1 MPVRKQDAQRA
12 LKLLENYRAKLG
24 KTEDRQ
30 LRASIERVINIFRS
44 NLFQALIDIQE
55 FYEVSL
61 LDNQPVLAQK
71 TTGIVPAVHIW
82 DISNLPSTT
91 VTSEAIPISLSP
103 STEVMHVAAEDHGGS
118 DIVVEE

>member
-1 MPVRKQDAQRA
+1 MPIRKQDAQRA

-61 LDNQPVLAQK
+61 LDNQLVLPQK
-71 TTGIVPAVHIW
+71 TTGIIPAVRNW
-82 DISNLPSTT
+82 DISSLPNTA
-91 VTSEAIPISLSP
+91 VTSELLPISLSP
-103 STEVMHVAAEDHGGS
+103 SAEVSVH
-118 DIVVEE
+118 

>member
-71 TTGIVPAVHIW
+71 TTGIVPAVHNW

-91 VTSEAIPISLSP
+91 VTSEAVTVSRSP
-103 STEVMHVAAEDHGGS
+103 STEVTAEDPGGS
-118 DIVVEE
+118 DLQ